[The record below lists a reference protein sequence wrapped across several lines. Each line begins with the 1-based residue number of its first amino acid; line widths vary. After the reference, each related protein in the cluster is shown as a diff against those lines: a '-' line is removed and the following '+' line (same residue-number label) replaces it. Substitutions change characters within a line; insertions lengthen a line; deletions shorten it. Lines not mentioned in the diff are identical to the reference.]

1 MKFIALFLIL
11 TGLASAAEVKVTCS
25 MSDVTYVNQFSL
37 EGSFENTTGSF
48 EAQNFVIDLRPA
60 GNARDT
66 RVIDVVRDGT
76 VTAFPAGQLTLKP
89 FFVITSADRNED
101 LVYINLV
108 VDYPAPLTSQ
118 VRFAD
123 GMTYSSICQSK

>member
-1 MKFIALFLIL
+1 MKFFALLL
-11 TGLASAAEVKVTCS
+11 TLTSFAYSAEVTVTCTK
-25 MSDVTYVNQFSL
+25 SDVTTVNQFSL
-37 EGSFENTTGSF
+37 EGTFENTTGTF
-48 EAQNFVIDLRPA
+48 EAQSFVLDLRPA
-60 GNARDT
+60 GTARDT
-66 RVIDVVRDGT
+66 RVIDVVRDGS

-118 VRFAD
+118 LRFAD
-123 GMTYSSICQSK
+123 GTTFYSLCKSK